1 MMNTKMIKTAFTA
14 AAMTIALTATS
25 VSAEV
30 APAGSYKIDPGHTNV
45 MFSVSH
51 LGFSNLV
58 GRFNK
63 MEGDISLN
71 PKGNSKVT
79 VNIKTA
85 SVDSN
90 HDKRDTHLRG
100 PDFFNVKQYP
110 VMKFVS
116 DKVSYNA
123 KGEPVEVSGKLSLH
137 GKTKSVT
144 LAVTPIGAGKDPWG
158 GYRIGYDATTT
169 IKRSDFGMNYMQGGI
184 GDDIQITLN
193 IEAIKQ

>member
-1 MMNTKMIKTAFTA
+1 MMNTEMIKTTFTA
-14 AAMTIALTATS
+14 AAMAIALTATS

-71 PKGNSKVT
+71 PKGHSKVT
-79 VNIKTA
+79 VTIKTA

-90 HDKRDTHLRG
+90 HDKRDVHLRG

-123 KGEPVEVSGKLSLH
+123 KSEPVKVSGKLSLH
-137 GKTKSVT
+137 GKTKNVT

-184 GDDIQITLN
+184 GDDIHITLN